1 MYKKTITYTDYN
13 GVEREEDFYFHL
25 TEAELFD
32 LENSISGGYTAMVKR
47 IIAAKNAPELIKVFK
62 EIMQLSYGVKSD
74 DGRRFIKNKEVLEEF
89 TQTEAYSQLYM
100 QLATNADAAAEFVNG
115 VLPAN
120 VSAAANGVAVLP
132 GGKA

>member
-74 DGRRFIKNKEVLEEF
+74 DGRRFIKNKEDRSLL
-89 TQTEAYSQLYM
+89 TALY
-100 QLATNADAAAEFVNG
+100 AACYKCRCCCRVRKW
-115 VLPAN
+115 
-120 VSAAANGVAVLP
+120 SSSR
-132 GGKA
+132 